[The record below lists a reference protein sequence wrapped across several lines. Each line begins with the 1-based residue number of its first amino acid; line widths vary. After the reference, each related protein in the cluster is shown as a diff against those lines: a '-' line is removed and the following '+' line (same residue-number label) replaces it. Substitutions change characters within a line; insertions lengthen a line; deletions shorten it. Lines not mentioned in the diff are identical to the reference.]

1 MYICTYKLQG
11 REKLLTGETIPTV
24 HKKFIKDFA
33 EVAGQVKKVKIEKA
47 NNPNFLMVLN
57 YETYR
62 DFFAKPKSNVN

>member
-11 REKLLTGETIPTV
+11 REKLLAGETIPMV

-33 EVAGQVKKVKIEKA
+33 EAAGQVKKVKIEKA
-47 NNPNFLMVLN
+47 NDPSFLIVLN

-62 DFFAKPKSNVN
+62 DFFAKPKSNVK

>member
-1 MYICTYKLQG
+1 M
-11 REKLLTGETIPTV
+11 V

-33 EVAGQVKKVKIEKA
+33 EAAGQVKKVKIEKA
-47 NNPNFLMVLN
+47 NDPSFLIVLN